1 MVRTVCVSVMETHPF
16 AAAPA
21 GGPGLESLRV
31 EPLLTSE
38 FDADPGSVYERL
50 RSTYGP
56 VAPVGLMGV
65 PAWLVLDYSEVL
77 EVLRNESVWRRDIRH
92 WRARAEGRLPKGWP
106 LLAGYEVRQTM
117 FFDDE
122 EHRHARLSHHSAMR
136 PFQDGHSPEGWELRA
151 AVARY
156 ADELIAMLAAESGTT
171 GFADLAAQYTRPLLL
186 MVTTKLFG
194 CPVGLGDEMV
204 MDLWRMLDGGP
215 DAGPATGRA
224 LGAMTRLAAHR
235 RSRPGEDLTSY
246 MLLSDPSL
254 SDEQLGRELFMN
266 AVYLNDITGN
276 MVCNTLLEVLRG
288 NATVRRSLSDGQLGE
303 TVNRAALV
311 NPPTANLC
319 FRFAARDVRLGNYL
333 IRAGD
338 IVSPSVA
345 AAHRDLLRIGPA
357 HVVESTISTRAH
369 LAWGAGPHQCPSAAR
384 ELAGTIVTTAVGR
397 IFDHFARAELT
408 LPPDQLPWRSGPVV
422 RGLRLLP
429 VRYELAAHSAARV
442 RVARRGDEAA
452 VPVAPPAAPSA
463 EPVGERSGSG
473 LLGALRRMMFGGRRG
488 G

>member
-1 MVRTVCVSVMETHPF
+1 MESHAF

-21 GGPGLESLRV
+21 GSPRLESLPV

-50 RSTYGP
+50 RRTHGP

-65 PAWLVLDYSEVL
+65 PVWLVLDYREVL
-77 EVLRNESVWRRDIRH
+77 EVLRGESTWRRDVRH
-92 WRARAEGRLPKGWP
+92 WRARAEGRLPKDWP

-117 FFDDE
+117 FLDDDE
-122 EHRHARLSHHSAMR
+122 HRAARGTYHSAMR
-136 PFQDGHSPEGWELRA
+136 PFQDGHTPVGWEMRA

-194 CPVGLGDEMV
+194 CPVELGDEMV

-215 DAGPATGRA
+215 DAGPATARA
-224 LGAMTRLAAHR
+224 SAAMTRLAAHR
-235 RSRPGEDLTSY
+235 RAVPGEDLTSY
-246 MLLSDPSL
+246 MLLSDPTL

-276 MVCNTLLEVLRG
+276 MVCNTLLEVLLG
-288 NATVRRSLSDGQLGE
+288 NATVRRSLSAGLIGE

-311 NPPTANLC
+311 SPPVANLC
-319 FRFAARDVRLGNYL
+319 FRFAARDVRLGNYWV
-333 IRAGD
+333 RAGD

-345 AAHRDLLRIGPA
+345 AAHHDLLAIGTS
-357 HVVESTISTRAH
+357 HIVDSTISTRAH

-384 ELAGTIVTTAVGR
+384 ELASMIVSTAVGR
-397 IFDHFARAELT
+397 VFDHFTKAELT

-429 VRYELAAHSAARV
+429 VRYELSDQSSALRRV
-442 RVARRGDEAA
+442 PAPRRGEE
-452 VPVAPPAAPSA
+452 PVPSA
-463 EPVGERSGSG
+463 GDAGDRQASG
-473 LLGALRRMMFGGRRG
+473 LLAALRRLMFGARRAH
-488 G
+488 